1 MRNSKLILA
10 MATASM
16 MYGASV
22 YADDA
27 SSAGPFGSGK
37 ITFTGTITNSP
48 CDIATGSEAIN
59 VPLGQVSDRHFKTE
73 SATSDSKPFQISLR
87 NCSFDLVNP
96 DKPEGGL
103 KLSKVAV
110 SFASTSSY
118 DTAKH
123 AVVNPVGA
131 KNIGVQLLESDNSTV
146 IDFATPDTTGKQL
159 VPGNNDLSF
168 YARLIALSTGV
179 TPGDV
184 NVSVTY
190 KLKYL

>member
-10 MATASM
+10 VATASM

-22 YADDA
+22 YAEA
-27 SSAGPFGSGK
+27 TSAGPFGSGQ

-59 VPLGQVSDRHFKTE
+59 VPLGQVSDRHFK
-73 SATSDSKPFQISLR
+73 AAGDASDSKAFQISLR
-87 NCSFDLVNP
+87 NCSFDLVTAE
-96 DKPEGGL
+96 KPGDGFQ
-103 KLSKVAV
+103 LSKVAV
-110 SFASTSSY
+110 SFATSSSY
-118 DTAKH
+118 DTTQN

-146 IDFATPDTTGKQL
+146 IDFNKPDTKGKQL
-159 VPGNNDLSF
+159 IPGNNDLNF
-168 YARLIALSTGV
+168 YARLVALTTDV

-184 NVSVTY
+184 NASVTY
-190 KLKYL
+190 TLKYL

>member
-10 MATASM
+10 AATASM

-22 YADDA
+22 YAETP
-27 SSAGPFGSGK
+27 SAGPFGSGQ

-59 VPLGQVSDRHFKTE
+59 VPLGQVSDRHFKAD
-73 SATSDSKPFQISLR
+73 SDTSDSKPFQISLR
-87 NCSFDLVNP
+87 NCSFDLETP
-96 DKPEGGL
+96 SDAKSKL
-103 KLSKVAV
+103 LLSKVAV

-146 IDFATPDTTGKQL
+146 IDFTKPDTLGKQL

-168 YARLIALSTGV
+168 YARLIALSPGV

>member
-10 MATASM
+10 VATASM

-22 YADDA
+22 YAET

-48 CDIATGSEAIN
+48 CDIATGSEAFN
-59 VPLGQVSDRHFKTE
+59 VPLGQVSDRRFKTDG
-73 SATSDSKPFQISLR
+73 ATSDSKPFQISLR
-87 NCSFDLVNP
+87 NCSFDYETPSDTKSKL
-96 DKPEGGL
+96 L
-103 KLSKVAV
+103 LSKVAV
-110 SFASTSSY
+110 SFTSSSAY
-118 DTAKH
+118 DTTKH
-123 AVVNPVGA
+123 AVINPVGA
-131 KNIGVQLLESDNSTV
+131 KNIGVQLLESDNTTI

-168 YARLIALSTGV
+168 FARLISLQAGV

-190 KLKYL
+190 NLKYL

>member
-10 MATASM
+10 VATASM

-22 YADDA
+22 YAETPP
-27 SSAGPFGSGK
+27 AGPFGSGQ

-48 CDIATGSEAIN
+48 CDIATGSEAFN
-59 VPLGQVSDRHFKTE
+59 VPLGQVSDRHFKAE
-73 SATSDSKPFQISLR
+73 SDTSDSKPFQISLR
-87 NCSFDLVNP
+87 NCSFDFKNP
-96 DKPEGGL
+96 DKHDEGL
-103 KLSKVAV
+103 ALSKVAV
-110 SFASTSSY
+110 SFATSSSY
-118 DTAKH
+118 DIAKH

-146 IDFATPDTTGKQL
+146 IDFNKPDTEGKQL

-168 YARLIALSTGV
+168 YARLIALSTDI

-190 KLKYL
+190 NLKYL